1 MKSLPKSPQSGIAI
15 MAVAMLLLPLLDV
28 FAKLL
33 TQTMTP
39 GAVGFYRL
47 LTQSVILLPL
57 VLVARQWGRPSRMH
71 FLAGCFLGSA
81 LVCMNVAL
89 KHMPIANALAIF
101 FVEPLIL
108 TLLSGWLLGEGIG
121 WRRLLAVGAGL
132 LGAVLV
138 IRPNWE
144 AFGVAA
150 LFPLIAAFCY
160 AGYMLVTRVMTQEGS
175 RLSLQFWIGV
185 SATLVLFAANAI
197 GWWFGT
203 AGLGLSWPGSYELY
217 LIVAMG
223 AFAALCH
230 VMIAHALARA
240 EAGTLA
246 PLQYLEIIS
255 GTALGW
261 LVFADFPDWITWIG
275 ASIIVCSGIYV
286 FYREQMQS

>member
-1 MKSLPKSPQSGIAI
+1 
-15 MAVAMLLLPLLDV
+15 MLLLPLLDV

-132 LGAVLV
+132 VGALLV

-160 AGYMLVTRVMTQEGS
+160 AGYLLVTRVMTQEGS

-185 SATLVLFAANAI
+185 SSTLVLFAANAI
-197 GWWFGT
+197 GWWFG
-203 AGLGLSWPGSYELY
+203 AVALGLSWPGPYELY

-223 AFAALCH
+223 ACAALCH
-230 VMIAHALARA
+230 VMISHALARA

-255 GTALGW
+255 ATAFGW
-261 LVFADFPDWITWIG
+261 LIFADFPDWITWIG

-286 FYREQMQS
+286 FYREQVQGS